1 MKTQNV
7 PGFATRLLKLFCSG
21 PEHESVVG
29 DLMERHQQHGG
40 RLRFWRETLD
50 IVLHSIYCKLTRRQ
64 LASTPRIPVGQIFA
78 TVLILM
84 ALVMVLLSD
93 IASILLIPVL
103 VGSWVASLHYLR
115 RDESESIWRGGAVS
129 PSSAPNVARIDSS
142 KISVGGG
149 AGAGILILIL
159 LVSVL
164 HDLPM
169 LRALAL
175 PGLLGGLLFA
185 VALRL
190 WGRWHPRNPEKDWV
204 TIGPGSKK
212 P

>member
-1 MKTQNV
+1 MKTQNA
-7 PGFATRLLKLFCSG
+7 PGFATWLLKLFCSG
-21 PEHESVVG
+21 PENESLIG

-50 IVLHSIYCKLTRRQ
+50 ILLHSTYCKLTRRQ
-64 LASTPRIPVGQIFA
+64 LTATPRIPVGQIFA
-78 TVLILM
+78 TVLILL

-93 IASILLIPVL
+93 ISTILLIPVL
-103 VGSWVASLHYLR
+103 VGSWVACLHYLR
-115 RDESESIWRGGAVS
+115 RDKSESIWRSGPVVPS
-129 PSSAPNVARIDSS
+129 PSPKIARIDSS

-175 PGLLGGLLFA
+175 PGLLGGLVFA

-212 P
+212 Q